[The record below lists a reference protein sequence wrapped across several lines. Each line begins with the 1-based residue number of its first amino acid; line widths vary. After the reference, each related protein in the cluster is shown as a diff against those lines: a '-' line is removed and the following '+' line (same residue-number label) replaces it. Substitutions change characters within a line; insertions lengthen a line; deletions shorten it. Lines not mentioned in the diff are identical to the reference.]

1 MLAHQDRV
9 TRIITRLASVVALLV
24 AISLP
29 LAYGLTELNGFARAL
44 EYKARVKAAALDGLI
59 ATTPDLWI
67 FAENRMQ
74 GLISREPV
82 PLGNEWVRVF
92 DGADQLVL
100 ESGKAPAEPVM
111 SRSHS
116 LYDAGHV
123 VGRLEITDSLLGV
136 AYGTGVSSG
145 DRLPAGRAG
154 VRRHARAP
162 AEGAAAGDD
171 HSLVEEKERAETTLR
186 AISDAVITSDG
197 QGRLRQVNPAG
208 VMMMG
213 GEAMEP
219 LIGQS
224 VLEHIAP
231 EYRAAF
237 AEVHQRVLAGKPE
250 QLKYEAIDRHG
261 RRRWL
266 EARAVPLQDHGQPM
280 CLTVSRDISERREA
294 ELALQE
300 SEERFRSLMENIPG
314 VAVQGYTLDG
324 TVMFWNSA
332 SEHLYGY
339 SRREAMGR
347 NLLDLIIPAE
357 MRKGV
362 SGAIAQMAATGQP
375 IAAGELLLKHKNGSR
390 VPVLSSHVLVNPFG
404 HLPELFCMDVDLSE
418 RRRVEEEVRQLAFHD
433 SLTRLPN
440 RRLLV
445 DRLRQAMAAGQRSHL
460 HGALIFLDLDHFK
473 PLNDAHGHEVGD
485 LLLIEAADRLKS
497 CMREIDTVARFG
509 GDEFVVL
516 LNGLLADPAEST
528 AQAARVAEKIRLS
541 LSEPYRLRITHEG
554 EAARTIEH
562 RCTASLGVALFL
574 AHEGSREDILN
585 WADAAMYQA
594 KKAGR
599 NQICLHDA
607 SGFPGRA

>member
-1 MLAHQDRV
+1 MLPHYDRV
-9 TRIITRLASVVALLV
+9 TLTITRLASVLALLV

-29 LAYGLTELNGFARAL
+29 LGYGLTELNSFSEAL
-44 EYKARVKAAALDGLI
+44 EFKARVKAAALDGLI
-59 ATTPDLWI
+59 AHIPDLWM

-82 PLGNEWVRVF
+82 PLGNELIRVF
-92 DGADQLVL
+92 DAADQLVL

-136 AYGTGVSSG
+136 AYGTGVAAVIG
-145 DRLPAGRAG
+145 CLLGALVFVVMRVLPLKALQR
-154 VRRHARAP
+154 VT
-162 AEGAAAGDD
+162 

-186 AISDAVITSDG
+186 SISDAVITSDA
-197 QGRLRQVNPAG
+197 QGCLRQMNPAG
-208 VMMMG
+208 LMMMG
-213 GEAMEP
+213 AESMAE
-219 LIGQS
+219 LNGQS

-231 EYRAAF
+231 EYRSAY
-237 AEVHQRVLAGKPE
+237 AEVYQRVLAGKPE
-250 QLKYEAIDRHG
+250 QFKYEAIDRHG

-280 CLTVSRDISERREA
+280 CLSVIRDISERRQA

-314 VAVQGYTLDG
+314 VAVQGYTLEG

-339 SRREAMGR
+339 SRREAVGK

-357 MRKGV
+357 MRKDV
-362 SGAIAQMAATGQP
+362 SSAIEQMVATRQP
-375 IAAGELLLKHKNGSR
+375 IAAGELLLKHKNGSP
-390 VPVLSSHVLVNPFG
+390 VPVLSSHTLVNPFG
-404 HLPELFCMDVDLSE
+404 RMPEMFCMDVDLSE

-433 SLTRLPN
+433 PLTRLPN

-445 DRLRQAMAAGQRSHL
+445 DRLRQALAAGQRSGL
-460 HGALIFLDLDHFK
+460 HGALIFIDLDNFK
-473 PLNDAHGHEVGD
+473 PINDAHGHDVGD
-485 LLLIEAADRLKS
+485 LLLIEAADRLKK
-497 CMREIDTVARFG
+497 CMREVDTVARFG

-528 AQAARVAEKIRLS
+528 AQAARVAEKIRLT

-599 NQICLHDA
+599 NQIRLHDA

>member
-100 ESGKAPAEPVM
+100 ESGKAPAAPVM

-116 LYDAGHV
+116 LFDAGQV
-123 VGRLEITDSLLGV
+123 VGRVEMTDSLRGV
-136 AYGTGVSSG
+136 AYATG
-145 DRLPAGRAG
+145 
-154 VRRHARAP
+154 
-162 AEGAAAGDD
+162 GAAGISFCLGALVFVVMRVLPLKALRRVTT
-171 HSLVEEKERAETTLR
+171 SLIEEKERAETTLR

-280 CLTVSRDISERREA
+280 CLTVSRDITERREA

-516 LNGLLADPAEST
+516 LGGLSADLAEST
-528 AQAARVAEKIRLS
+528 SQAEMVAEKIRLS
-541 LSEPYRLRITHEG
+541 LSEPYLLRVTHGG
-554 EAARTIEH
+554 EALRTIEH
-562 RCTASLGVALFL
+562 HCTASIGVALFL
-574 AHEGSREDILN
+574 AHPGRRDDILN

-599 NQICLHDA
+599 NQICFHDPSA
-607 SGFPGRA
+607 FVNRA